1 MNRIA
6 GVMSTHFAGR
16 WMLALGW
23 LIMLPSF
30 LLHLAIAVIVGYEQ
44 AFYVGGTAALYLTTF
59 IMGVTSLIQTFP
71 FALGLSASRR
81 DYFLGTVGTY
91 ALVSA
96 VSAVVLI
103 ILTVIEKQL
112 DGWGEHLYFFNL
124 PWLNDGTVLQQLFAT
139 FVVLELFY
147 FSGFT
152 IGAIY
157 QRFGLRGL

>member
-1 MNRIA
+1 MDAVARERFY
-6 GVMSTHFAGR
+6 SH
-16 WMLALGW
+16 
-23 LIMLPSF
+23 LI
-30 LLHLAIAVIVGYEQ
+30 E
-44 AFYVGGTAALYLTTF
+44 
-59 IMGVTSLIQTFP
+59 
-71 FALGLSASRR
+71 
-81 DYFLGTVGTY
+81 
-91 ALVSA
+91 
-96 VSAVVLI
+96 VLI